1 MMKHIIVKPIANPVM
16 KKRAKFAKKLLGMS
30 MTAGLV
36 LLIGSAGALDCGSV
50 PAGQAFAQAA
60 GDGGIASAG
69 KFGSASAG
77 DYGVSAS
84 RGSSSAGE
92 NGGAAARGKHAKVRG
107 GIGSVLV
114 VCVEKEDSYD
124 IAEWKAAVVDGERI
138 RPDTWYTVENGE
150 FKEAD

>member
-60 GDGGIASAG
+60 FGLALFGGCGLAL
-69 KFGSASAG
+69 
-77 DYGVSAS
+77 
-84 RGSSSAGE
+84 RRTGE
-92 NGGAAARGKHAKVRG
+92 KNPMRQH
-107 GIGSVLV
+107 
-114 VCVEKEDSYD
+114 
-124 IAEWKAAVVDGERI
+124 
-138 RPDTWYTVENGE
+138 
-150 FKEAD
+150 